1 MAVTEALLP
10 STFNSNAASLPRRLN
25 LGNFYPRTS
34 CESTISAATAH
45 PRLRGNCKHF
55 RSSSS
60 KHKAN
65 CPAWLGYETQSNV
78 DEAAAKRAQ
87 GARSDAE
94 YRLNEAKNRAEELE
108 KDIDALTQRREALRS
123 EIDNIKNAPAAAADP
138 VPVAPP
144 QSVFPPRRTESAPV
158 NIAPRVASPAPRPT
172 PRPAPRTP
180 LVPN

>member
-1 MAVTEALLP
+1 VRVNDFSSDGASKAQGQLQALQKQLVEAQGELSRLVGLR
-10 STFNSNAASLPRRLN
+10 NS
-25 LGNFYPRTS
+25 
-34 CESTISAATAH
+34 ID
-45 PRLRGNCKHF
+45 
-55 RSSSS
+55 
-60 KHKAN
+60 
-65 CPAWLGYETQSNV
+65 V